1 MLLPLSEIRLI
12 FEKITKKSIE
22 GGTTVVILCSYEVDS
37 ICAVYI
43 LTVSYK
49 SAN

>member
-12 FEKITKKSIE
+12 FEKITKKSID

-37 ICAVYI
+37 LCSVYI
-43 LTVSYK
+43 LTVK
-49 SAN
+49 NLKLI